1 MRVLALALV
10 LLLVVSGALEV
21 GAQANDGLEEALS
34 LKEEGRCAEAI
45 RLLEGLRSNPDALF
59 ALGECLEE
67 EAKAQEALQV
77 WQEFL
82 ALYPQDPRAS
92 PLSLRLG
99 RLYKETG
106 NDQAALQAYLRYAQ
120 SGGPL
125 SDVAWEEAGD
135 LYLQMG
141 YYREAVRAYRQA
153 YELNGSIS
161 LREKAIEALSKAK
174 SYDQA
179 LEECR
184 SLGKIALASS
194 VRARLNYH
202 CGRVYQEAGNARK
215 AFSLFR
221 QALELAPESPYSYL
235 SLIELVEA
243 NEPVDDYLRG
253 LVDYYAC
260 SSYPQACGAALLA
273 FGRYIAAHPSE
284 HKAEV
289 HYYAALIYRKLGDY
303 QASLREWDWL
313 IYTHPESTLVPEG
326 WWEKG
331 RTLEQAGRKEE
342 AISAYQKLAELYPD
356 SPFTTKAL
364 MRAARLLEDR
374 GDFVQASSLYLKTAV
389 KDKEEAYFR
398 AALALYRAGDLDS
411 AIKLWKEAGSPR
423 AYFWLGKALMRKGQW
438 AEARSYWER
447 AYSLSP
453 EGYYG
458 LRALTNLRKLDFAS
472 GSGFK
477 KPGQELTLEALQE
490 WVKGWAPAHSSSD
503 PGSDSRLLR
512 AEAFLLAGYRDKA
525 LAIYRSLL
533 WKYSQDPQA
542 LAFLTFYF
550 RQKKLYSL
558 SIRSAVALIY
568 RAQEA
573 EVSVPLEVW
582 SMAYPIFFP
591 RLLEQEASS
600 SGIDPLLLAAVI
612 RQESLF
618 DPWVSSPAG
627 AIGLMQIIPSTGKA
641 IASAVDW
648 PEFSEKELE
657 KPWVSL
663 KFGTW
668 YLAKQKERFGHWF
681 KALAAYNAGPARVAG
696 WWEQAG
702 GDPDLFVEII
712 PVEETVRYIKAIYE
726 QYAAYRKVY
735 RSFPRLLAESQSKS
749 LENALP

>member
-1 MRVLALALV
+1 MRWLSFVLT
-10 LLLVVSGALEV
+10 LLLVVSGALNV
-21 GAQANDGLEEALS
+21 SAQGFSGLEEALS

-45 RLLEGLRSNPDALF
+45 KLLDSLRSNPDALF

-67 EAKAQEALQV
+67 EAKAQEALKV

-82 ALYPQDPRAS
+82 TLYPQDPRAS
-92 PLSLRLG
+92 SLLIRLG
-99 RLYKETG
+99 RLYEESG
-106 NDQAALQAYLRYAQ
+106 NGQAALQAYLRYAR

-135 LYLQMG
+135 LYSQMG
-141 YYREAVRAYRQA
+141 YYQEAVKAYRQA

-161 LREKAIEALSKAK
+161 LREKVIEVLAKAKDYDRALAECRGLEKVALSPP
-174 SYDQA
+174 
-179 LEECR
+179 
-184 SLGKIALASS
+184 
-194 VRARLNYH
+194 VRAELNYF
-202 CGRVYQEAGNARK
+202 CGKAYQEAGNERK

-221 QALELAPESPYSYL
+221 QALELAPDSPYAYL
-235 SLIELVEA
+235 ALIELVEA
-243 NEPVDDYLRG
+243 KELVDDYLRG

-260 SSYPQACGAALLA
+260 FSYPQACGAALLA
-273 FGRYIAAHPSE
+273 FGRYVAAHPSD

-303 QASLREWDWL
+303 QASLKEWDWL
-313 IYTHPESTLVPEG
+313 IYTHPESSLVPEG

-331 RTLEQAGRKEE
+331 RTLEQAGHDDE
-342 AISAYQKLAELYPD
+342 AISVYRKLIELYPD
-356 SPFTTKAL
+356 SPFALKAL
-364 MRAARLLEDR
+364 VRAARLLEDR
-374 GDFVQASSLYLKTAV
+374 GDFAKASSLYLKMAE
-389 KDKEEAYFR
+389 KNKEEAYFR

-453 EGYYG
+453 ESYYG
-458 LRALTNLRKLDFAS
+458 LRALANLRKLDFAS
-472 GSGFK
+472 GSWFK
-477 KPGQELTLEALQE
+477 ELEQELSLEALKE
-490 WVKGWAPAHSSSD
+490 WVRSWASGPSSSNPEGD
-503 PGSDSRLLR
+503 LRFLR
-512 AEAFLLAGYRDKA
+512 AEAFLLAGYRDEA
-525 LAIYRSLL
+525 LALYRRLL
-533 WKYSQDPQA
+533 WEYFRDPQA
-542 LAFLTFYF
+542 LAYFTFYF

-558 SIRSAVALIY
+558 SIRSATVLLN

-573 EVSVPLEVW
+573 GVSVPLELW
-582 SMAYPIFFP
+582 SMAYPLFFP

-600 SGIDPLLLAAVI
+600 WGIDPLLLAAII

-641 IASAVDW
+641 IASALDW
-648 PEFSEKELE
+648 PEFSEKDLE
-657 KPWVSL
+657 RPWISL
-663 KFGTW
+663 RFGTW
-668 YLAKQKERFGHWF
+668 YLVKQKERFGHWF
-681 KALAAYNAGPARVAG
+681 KALAAYNAGPVRVAG

-712 PVEETVRYIKAIYE
+712 PIEETARYIKAIYE
-726 QYAAYRKVY
+726 QYVAYRKIY
-735 RSFPRLLAESQSKS
+735 RHSP
-749 LENALP
+749 